1 MKAIPYL
8 LMAGAMALAMQ
19 ARGLA
24 MEAGMEITSAAFAAG
39 GWIPAKYTCEG
50 ADISPPLAWRN
61 VPEGTRALAL
71 IVDDPDAPDPAAPRM
86 IWTHWVVT
94 NIPPQASGL
103 AEGASMRAMPQGAV
117 EGINGW
123 HRQGYGGPCPPI
135 GAHRYFFKLYALDAP
150 LPHEPLTKPALLE
163 AMEGHVLA
171 KAELV
176 GIYEKGR

>member
-1 MKAIPYL
+1 MRAFPYL
-8 LMAGAMALAMQ
+8 LMTGAMALAMQ
-19 ARGLA
+19 AQGLA
-24 MEAGMEITSAAFAAG
+24 MEAGMEIFSEAFAPDER
-39 GWIPAKYTCEG
+39 IPAKYTCEG
-50 ADISPPLAWRN
+50 ADISPPLAWRD

-86 IWTHWVVT
+86 TWVHWVVA
-94 NIPPQASGL
+94 NIPPQAKGL
-103 AEGASMRAMPQGAV
+103 AEGASMKAMPQGAV
-117 EGINGW
+117 EGINDW

-135 GAHRYFFKLYALDAP
+135 GAHRYFFRLYALDAP

-163 AMEGHVLA
+163 AMKGHVLA